1 MKYLTDGYNIP
12 TLLYIK
18 SITDRHI
25 NKGKSNRILYI
36 NIYVSKSTFIFIT
49 LRKLYVDFKILYK
62 IDVSRFS
69 KTPFF
74 FFTFTV
80 NT

>member
-1 MKYLTDGYNIP
+1 MKYLTDGYNKP
-12 TLLYIK
+12 THLHIK
-18 SITDRHI
+18 SITDRHK

-69 KTPFF
+69 KTPVFF
-74 FFTFTV
+74 FLYSYC
-80 NT
+80 